1 MMAVRKHKYQI
12 VVDMVRAGVP
22 RKEIAARMGTEVHAV
37 QSCIRYA
44 RAHGIVV
51 RFDPEHARF
60 GYIPLQIRKWL
71 KSQAPAGST
80 IEDMI
85 VAILNDAYDEDTKNE
100 S

>member
-1 MMAVRKHKYQI
+1 MAVRKHKYQI

-44 RAHGIVV
+44 RAHGIGV

-85 VAILNDAYDEDTKNE
+85 VAILNDTYNEETKNE
-100 S
+100 GQ

>member
-1 MMAVRKHKYQI
+1 MAVRKHKYQI

-22 RKEIAARMGTEVHAV
+22 RKEIAARMGTEVHTV

-71 KSQAPAGST
+71 RSQAPAGST

-85 VAILNDAYDEDTKNE
+85 VAILNDTYNEETKNA
-100 S
+100 SQ

>member
-1 MMAVRKHKYQI
+1 MAVRKHKYQI

-22 RKEIAARMGTEVHAV
+22 RKEIAARMGTEVHTV

-71 KSQAPAGST
+71 RSQAPAGST

-85 VAILNDAYDEDTKNE
+85 VAILNDTYNEETKNE
-100 S
+100 GQ

>member
-1 MMAVRKHKYQI
+1 MAVRKHKYQI

-85 VAILNDAYDEDTKNE
+85 VAILNDTYNEETKNE
-100 S
+100 GQ

>member
-1 MMAVRKHKYQI
+1 MTTKKHKYQI

-22 RKEIAARMGTEVHAV
+22 RKEIAARMGTPVYTV

-60 GYIPLQIRKWL
+60 GYLPLGIKKWL
-71 KSQAPAGST
+71 KTQVPEGAT
-80 IEDMI
+80 MEDVI
-85 VAILNDAYDEDTKNE
+85 VAILNDAYNEETKNA
-100 S
+100 SQ